1 MAKSLNKGDCH
12 EPTALA
18 MTVYLRLNLNC
29 AIGTD
34 NPAVAHKH
42 AEGAF
47 EEFFAHIEA
56 LLNLLW

>member
-29 AIGTD
+29 AIGA
-34 NPAVAHKH
+34 NNSSVAQKH
-42 AEGAF
+42 T
-47 EEFFAHIEA
+47 
-56 LLNLLW
+56 

>member
-29 AIGTD
+29 PLRASHSSVT
-34 NPAVAHKH
+34 HKH
-42 AEGAF
+42 T
-47 EEFFAHIEA
+47 
-56 LLNLLW
+56 